1 MDVGKTIIAT
11 AIPKVTS
18 EFDSLD
24 QVGWY
29 GSAFFLTLASFQ
41 STWGKLYKYFSL
53 KMVFITAAAV
63 FELGSLACGKRVQ
76 TYLPTEQKCRCSF
89 ILAYTFICYTTPR

>member
-53 KMVFITAAAV
+53 KMVFIAASAV

-76 TYLPTEQKCRCSF
+76 KHLSTNTCVNVVLY
-89 ILAYTFICYTTPR
+89 

>member
-11 AIPKVTS
+11 TIPKMTS

-53 KMVFITAAAV
+53 KMVFIAAATV
-63 FELGSLACGKRVQ
+63 FELGSLACGKYMRIDVF
-76 TYLPTEQKCRCSF
+76 TNGFVS
-89 ILAYTFICYTTPR
+89 I

>member
-1 MDVGKTIIAT
+1 MDMGKTIIAT
-11 AIPKVTS
+11 AIPRVTD

-41 STWGKLYKYFSL
+41 STWGKLYKYFPL
-53 KMVFITAAAV
+53 KMIFIAAATV
-63 FELGSLACGKRVQ
+63 FELGSLACGKRV
-76 TYLPTEQKCRCSF
+76 R
-89 ILAYTFICYTTPR
+89 ICISKKESAIEKVLY